1 MFWSIWYWCCR
12 NFKLCTTLSCHSILV
27 DKIIPDIFCLWPSLA
42 FNGKVPVL
50 VNKVYNWCDLY
61 EIHNWL
67 TSFSPE
73 EDVIRPSRLGPEAH
87 IANNSEPITQILK
100 KNNKI
105 EIALALTVIFHCSHN
120 FGQDGANEV
129 KKCRARSRQ
138 KFCDIDSRHLRKHGQ
153 MYSSRIIVELTRL
166 LTPFMLSTFT
176 NTNCVNV

>member
-42 FNGKVPVL
+42 FNGEVPVL

-67 TSFSPE
+67 TSFSP
-73 EDVIRPSRLGPEAH
+73 RGRRYQATPPRSRSPHCKQFWAH
-87 IANNSEPITQILK
+87 HPNLEKI
-100 KNNKI
+100 NKI

-120 FGQDGANEV
+120 FGQDGANEI
-129 KKCRARSRQ
+129 KK
-138 KFCDIDSRHLRKHGQ
+138 
-153 MYSSRIIVELTRL
+153 VELYLDKSFVTSIRDIYESMAKCTL
-166 LTPFMLSTFT
+166 PG
-176 NTNCVNV
+176 